1 MVKNKCW
8 RNGLCISWILIMN
21 KLTPELE
28 KKIKES
34 GIPIIEI
41 TLEQLQQAT
50 VIKNFNINKHKNQK
64 NNGNTS
70 NR

>member
-1 MVKNKCW
+1 
-8 RNGLCISWILIMN
+8 MN

-50 VIKNFNINKHKNQK
+50 IIKNFNINKHKNQK

>member
-1 MVKNKCW
+1 
-8 RNGLCISWILIMN
+8 MN

-34 GIPIIEI
+34 GISIIEI

-50 VIKNFNINKHKNQK
+50 IIKNFDINSLIKNK
-64 NNGNTS
+64 
-70 NR
+70 